1 MSKIPHP
8 EALVKRKIPNP
19 TGRTRPRSTDRRN
32 ALIEH
37 LAATGESIGEIAKR
51 VGLKNKT
58 ISAILKQPES
68 IARVEEI
75 NKQIRAQIVSEAA
88 QIGQRF
94 DDEAPQAFGTLKR
107 LNRGETD
114 DIDNPVPHAVS
125 LQAATQILDRAPSVP
140 SRKGDDGDKHLH
152 IHLPQKQFDNAQQ
165 ALKDVGLLP
174 EGGDDGDTSGS

>member
-1 MSKIPHP
+1 MKSS
-8 EALVKRKIPNP
+8 ALK
-19 TGRTRPRSTDRRN
+19 RRN
-32 ALIEH
+32 TLIEY
-37 LAATGESIGEIAKR
+37 LAAAGRPLKEIAEH
-51 VGLKNKT
+51 VGVKT
-58 ISAILKQPES
+58 PTVSKLLKQPES

-174 EGGDDGDTSGS
+174 EGEEE

>member
-1 MSKIPHP
+1 MKIAHSR
-8 EALVKRKIPNP
+8 EFVKNKMKKTAR
-19 TGRTRPRSTDRRN
+19 DRRN

-37 LAATGESIGEIAKR
+37 MAATGIPIAA
-51 VGLKNKT
+51 
-58 ISAILKQPES
+58 ISREFNLSPKAITSILKKPES

-75 NKQIRAQIVSEAA
+75 NKQIRDQIVSEAA

-94 DDEAPQAFGTLKR
+94 DEEAPQAFGTLKR

-152 IHLPQKQFDNAQQ
+152 IHLPRKQYENAQQ
-165 ALKDVGLLP
+165 ALEDVGLLP
-174 EGGDDGDTSGS
+174 EKEAPPGES